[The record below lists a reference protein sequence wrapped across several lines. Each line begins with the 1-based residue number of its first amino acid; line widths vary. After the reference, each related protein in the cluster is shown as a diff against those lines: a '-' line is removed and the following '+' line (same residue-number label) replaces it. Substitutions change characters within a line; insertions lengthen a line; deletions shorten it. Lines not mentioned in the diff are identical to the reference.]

1 MSVAPLPATRR
12 APSVRT
18 GGRTR
23 LRPAAMAALIV
34 ATLMASGCSTAG
46 SSTSPPE
53 SRATAQATGTPATT
67 TTVPTTPTTQSATGA
82 GADELAATFPRT
94 EAGAEAFVRAYFD
107 ALGKAFAAGDPA
119 GLSTY
124 STPAC
129 LRCEGFLRTLTADY
143 DHGRHGVGTFA
154 IIHRVTPTAVTTTS
168 AVVDVDFDSPAAY
181 VVDAQ
186 GTRVDE
192 RTAELSLR
200 LRVRLEHS
208 DHWRIV
214 ATELNP

>member
-1 MSVAPLPATRR
+1 MNK
-12 APSVRT
+12 
-18 GGRTR
+18 
-23 LRPAAMAALIV
+23 LR
-34 ATLMASGCSTAG
+34 
-46 SSTSPPE
+46 
-53 SRATAQATGTPATT
+53 
-67 TTVPTTPTTQSATGA
+67 
-82 GADELAATFPRT
+82 
-94 EAGAEAFVRAYFD
+94 
-107 ALGKAFAAGDPA
+107 
-119 GLSTY
+119 GLRDY

-129 LRCEGFLRTLTADY
+129 LRCEGFLRTLTGDH

>member
-1 MSVAPLPATRR
+1 MSVAPLPLTRR
-12 APSVRT
+12 TPSVRT
-18 GGRTR
+18 GGMAT
-23 LRPAAMAALIV
+23 LRPAATAALVV
-34 ATLMASGCSTAG
+34 ATLVASGCSGAG
-46 SSTSPPE
+46 TSTSRPE
-53 SRATAQATGTPATT
+53 SGTTAPTTTRATATTPG
-67 TTVPTTPTTQSATGA
+67 PSTPTTQSATDA
-82 GADELAATFPRT
+82 GADELAARFPRT
-94 EAGAEAFVRAYFD
+94 AAGAEAFVRAYFD

-119 GLSTY
+119 GLSDY

-129 LRCEGFLRTLTADY
+129 LRCEGFLRTLTGDH

-154 IIHRVTPTAVTTTS
+154 LIHRVTPTAVTTTS

>member
-1 MSVAPLPATRR
+1 MTS
-12 APSVRT
+12 
-18 GGRTR
+18 
-23 LRPAAMAALIV
+23 
-34 ATLMASGCSTAG
+34 STAR
-46 SSTSPPE
+46 TE
-53 SRATAQATGTPATT
+53 SGATAPTTSRPTTATT
-67 TTVPTTPTTQSATGA
+67 PGPSTPTTQSATDA
-82 GADELAATFPRT
+82 GADELAARFPRT
-94 EAGAEAFVRAYFD
+94 AAGAKAFVRAYFD

-129 LRCEGFLRTLTADY
+129 LRCEGFLRTLTADH
-143 DHGRHGVGTFA
+143 DQGRHGVGTFA
-154 IIHRVTPTAVTTTS
+154 IIHRVTATAVTDTS

>member
-1 MSVAPLPATRR
+1 MRRVSYERRPATADPPHTLRENRR
-12 APSVRT
+12 YGDPATGCDRGPGRGDARGVGLLRCGDVDIATGERNHRTDDHPGHRHHPRPERSNDTVRT
-18 GGRTR
+18 
-23 LRPAAMAALIV
+23 A
-34 ATLMASGCSTAG
+34 
-46 SSTSPPE
+46 
-53 SRATAQATGTPATT
+53 
-67 TTVPTTPTTQSATGA
+67 
-82 GADELAATFPRT
+82 
-94 EAGAEAFVRAYFD
+94 AGAEAFVRAYFD

-119 GLSTY
+119 GLSDY

-129 LRCEGFLRTLTADY
+129 LRCEGFLRTLTGDH

-154 IIHRVTPTAVTTTS
+154 LIHRVTPTAVTTTS

>member
-1 MSVAPLPATRR
+1 MRSRRSTQEGGAVTAPPRTKPSWTWHLRLIVGIAVIAACSAPASQ
-12 APSVRT
+12 PSSGISP
-18 GGRTR
+18 GGGSTSASTT
-23 LRPAAMAALIV
+23 PAARP
-34 ATLMASGCSTAG
+34 
-46 SSTSPPE
+46 SSS
-53 SRATAQATGTPATT
+53 
-67 TTVPTTPTTQSATGA
+67 PTTQSATDA
-82 GADELAATFPRT
+82 GADELAARFPRT
-94 EAGAEAFVRAYFD
+94 AAGAEAFVRAYFD

-119 GLSTY
+119 GLSDY

-129 LRCEGFLRTLTADY
+129 LRCEGFLRTLTGDH

-154 IIHRVTPTAVTTTS
+154 IIYRVTPTAVTTTS